1 MRRLGSFAGV
11 VLAVASLFRAGA
23 ARAEPKVDRGFGK
36 PHIDAVEGP
45 AKVIADGRVID
56 FGKTIY
62 RGKIDVNPT
71 LERVRA
77 GRKLGHRNDG
87 AIFRNREGK
96 LPKERDPNYYR
107 EFVHHFKKMPFPG
120 PQRVIVGKKGE
131 VYYTGDH
138 YNTYRR
144 VR

>member
-1 MRRLGSFAGV
+1 MKQL
-11 VLAVASLFRAGA
+11 ASLGGLALALAFLPPAGR

-45 AKVIADGRVID
+45 ARVIKDGRVID

-77 GRKLGHRNDG
+77 GKKLEHRNDG

-96 LPKERDPNYYR
+96 LPRKRDPNYYR
-107 EFVHHFKKMPFPG
+107 EFVHHFRKMPFPG
-120 PQRVIVGKKGE
+120 PQRVIVGKGGE
-131 VYYTGDH
+131 VYYSGDH
-138 YNTYRR
+138 YHSFTR